1 MSFLINITI
10 MVIGITKITNNN
22 NILKIEIT
30 ASNNI

>member
-10 MVIGITKITNNN
+10 MVIGIIKITNNN

-30 ASNNI
+30 TSNKI